1 MTYEP
6 RMSGFQASLNY
17 FSLVIVKS
25 LNLLCALVLLIHAWI
40 G

>member
-6 RMSGFQASLNY
+6 RMSGFRVSLNY